1 MSYFKRRYVVY
12 RGHRAGYRAF
22 FERTRWLW
30 WSLVVVYFAL
40 GFLLLGMRWY
50 VSTHADELRGR
61 ITTAISQATG
71 AQIEA
76 EKFELDFHFL
86 WPRIEIDALRFSRP
100 DGPDSLFIP
109 HIRAEFS
116 WSSLWY
122 RAPRFRELIV
132 YQPTLTVRRL
142 DEKSVDLAGFVL
154 PLPELSSDGDQ
165 TEMPEEIPALAQ
177 LFAQRQLSLVN
188 GTVTYQ
194 DLRRP
199 DLAPVRIENL
209 DFRFQDEL
217 LAWRSGLDGTFVSGE
232 RSDDF
237 SLRFQVDKSFFTD
250 PARPQTWTARAYA
263 NLERTNVGQ
272 IARRLGLRN
281 YLSSGEGRVRVW
293 SDLDQGEVRTFLAD
307 LSTRNVRL
315 RLGDDLAPL
324 NLRRAEA
331 RVNYAFDPDSRTQTL
346 SLEGLRLQSAESWQW
361 RPRQLTLLRRT
372 DAAGKTVEVDVGA
385 SMLDIGLLSSIG
397 TSLPIPDDVR
407 SQLREYGL
415 TGRIRNLSASG
426 RGDLSMLANWA
437 VSLEFEGLGI
447 KNDADRPSFRN
458 LSGTLSTR
466 EQDRSVRVTLAS
478 RNASLRFPKVFRR
491 ETMRFDKLSL
501 EALVSKGEHWSVD
514 LRDLRAENGE
524 AAVTGAGTWTL
535 DDNVAGTVKL
545 SGKILRANG
554 PSVRHYLPRVVGEG
568 TLDWLEGGIL
578 KGRATS
584 GDWHLEGRLAD
595 YPWSDGKNG
604 LFRIRGHVTGGTLDF
619 LPTQGKKAGS
629 EWPVLTNV
637 EADLLFEGER
647 MLITGRKAESRNLH
661 ASDVRVEIPAFSAT
675 PVTLLVDGRIRS
687 DAKDALRYL
696 NEAPMLSRLL
706 GGAFAESNGSGP
718 VDVRLGLS
726 IPLAHPER
734 TRVKVTTDLQK
745 TNFDYGHG
753 LPTLEDA
760 VGTLVITEK
769 GVDTPSPVEGRTAA
783 GPARVAVRTEKNDV
797 VIDVD
802 GRAGPADLA
811 RLASAPGFS
820 PVFSA
825 LSGTAPVRVYARV
838 DLQGKTPLRL
848 SGRSNL
854 AGLSSSLPAPF
865 AKSAS
870 EVWPTSFSWS
880 PRPSGQGLV
889 LSSAGH
895 LEAALYF
902 DDRKDGYTL
911 TSGFVGVGTPMG
923 KAGDRLD
930 LSVNVPRFSWDEW
943 EPYWREIDRNSK
955 AHADG
960 HRIPWG
966 TLRVKV
972 AELLAHR
979 MTIHNIDATLRHFG
993 QNDWHLR
1000 LASDEVNGQAEFL
1013 DAGASPDKWTFK
1025 IDRAHLPEAAG
1036 DEIDTALDTSPAP
1049 GTLPSINLTIGDLRV
1064 GERRIGKVE
1073 FVTRNEIA
1081 PSGEGLAI
1089 IDRIAVTARGGSLLG
1104 QGVWRPE
1111 SAADEVGTSHLTLE
1125 ANFSDLGRLLHDLR
1139 IRDVIRNA
1147 PGNVKLDLTF
1157 RGQPHMPQLNTLS
1170 GEVTAMLG
1178 SGQILQV
1185 EPGSGR
1191 LLGLLS
1197 MQHLMRRLT
1206 LDFRD
1211 VIGKGFTFDSIA
1223 AGGKLHRGILS
1234 TEKVAV
1240 VGSPATILLS
1250 GDVDLVAEK
1259 LDMEALVLPKFNAEA
1274 PALAL
1279 TLLNPAVGVGT
1290 FVAQWFLKDEIS
1302 NLMSSTYHVHGSFQD
1317 PVVDKMPRARTE
1329 K

>member
-1 MSYFKRRYVVY
+1 M
-12 RGHRAGYRAF
+12 
-22 FERTRWLW
+22 
-30 WSLVVVYFAL
+30 
-40 GFLLLGMRWY
+40 
-50 VSTHADELRGR
+50 
-61 ITTAISQATG
+61 
-71 AQIEA
+71 
-76 EKFELDFHFL
+76 
-86 WPRIEIDALRFSRP
+86 
-100 DGPDSLFIP
+100 
-109 HIRAEFS
+109 
-116 WSSLWY
+116 
-122 RAPRFRELIV
+122 
-132 YQPTLTVRRL
+132 
-142 DEKSVDLAGFVL
+142 
-154 PLPELSSDGDQ
+154 
-165 TEMPEEIPALAQ
+165 
-177 LFAQRQLSLVN
+177 
-188 GTVTYQ
+188 
-194 DLRRP
+194 
-199 DLAPVRIENL
+199 
-209 DFRFQDEL
+209 
-217 LAWRSGLDGTFVSGE
+217 
-232 RSDDF
+232 
-237 SLRFQVDKSFFTD
+237 
-250 PARPQTWTARAYA
+250 
-263 NLERTNVGQ
+263 
-272 IARRLGLRN
+272 
-281 YLSSGEGRVRVW
+281 
-293 SDLDQGEVRTFLAD
+293 
-307 LSTRNVRL
+307 
-315 RLGDDLAPL
+315 
-324 NLRRAEA
+324 
-331 RVNYAFDPDSRTQTL
+331 
-346 SLEGLRLQSAESWQW
+346 
-361 RPRQLTLLRRT
+361 
-372 DAAGKTVEVDVGA
+372 
-385 SMLDIGLLSSIG
+385 
-397 TSLPIPDDVR
+397 
-407 SQLREYGL
+407 
-415 TGRIRNLSASG
+415 
-426 RGDLSMLANWA
+426 
-437 VSLEFEGLGI
+437 
-447 KNDADRPSFRN
+447 
-458 LSGTLSTR
+458 
-466 EQDRSVRVTLAS
+466 
-478 RNASLRFPKVFRR
+478 
-491 ETMRFDKLSL
+491 
-501 EALVSKGEHWSVD
+501 
-514 LRDLRAENGE
+514 
-524 AAVTGAGTWTL
+524 
-535 DDNVAGTVKL
+535 
-545 SGKILRANG
+545 
-554 PSVRHYLPRVVGEG
+554 
-568 TLDWLEGGIL
+568 
-578 KGRATS
+578 
-584 GDWHLEGRLAD
+584 
-595 YPWSDGKNG
+595 
-604 LFRIRGHVTGGTLDF
+604 
-619 LPTQGKKAGS
+619 
-629 EWPVLTNV
+629 
-637 EADLLFEGER
+637 
-647 MLITGRKAESRNLH
+647 
-661 ASDVRVEIPAFSAT
+661 
-675 PVTLLVDGRIRS
+675 
-687 DAKDALRYL
+687 
-696 NEAPMLSRLL
+696 
-706 GGAFAESNGSGP
+706 
-718 VDVRLGLS
+718 
-726 IPLAHPER
+726 
-734 TRVKVTTDLQK
+734 
-745 TNFDYGHG
+745 
-753 LPTLEDA
+753 
-760 VGTLVITEK
+760 
-769 GVDTPSPVEGRTAA
+769 
-783 GPARVAVRTEKNDV
+783 RVAVRTEKNDV

-870 EVWPTSFSWS
+870 EVWSTSFSWS

-902 DDRKDGYTL
+902 DDRKEGYAL

-1125 ANFSDLGRLLHDLR
+1125 ANFSDLGRILHDLR

-1211 VIGKGFTFDSIA
+1211 VIGKGFTFDSVA
-1223 AGGKLHRGILS
+1223 AGGKGRDRGFPRHNPSFWRCRPRGRKARHGSARASEIQRRSARARAHASQPRRRGRDLRR
-1234 TEKVAV
+1234 AV
-1240 VGSPATILLS
+1240 VPQGRNLESDELDLS
-1250 GDVDLVAEK
+1250 
-1259 LDMEALVLPKFNAEA
+1259 
-1274 PALAL
+1274 
-1279 TLLNPAVGVGT
+1279 
-1290 FVAQWFLKDEIS
+1290 
-1302 NLMSSTYHVHGSFQD
+1302 
-1317 PVVDKMPRARTE
+1317 RARQLPGPRRRE
-1329 K
+1329 NAAGPHGKMRRFLLEFALSRFYCAHVYDP